1 MLLKST
7 LLKKTMSPI
16 PKLLG
21 ALACCMLL
29 WSASNPAHADDAA
42 ALRAAVA
49 SERERPA
56 APLHP
61 RNAFTNERALLG
73 VRLSPDGG
81 HVAYLREQ
89 GQSRS
94 LWLLPTS
101 GGPARRLL
109 ARTEA
114 DQVQWSRDGR
124 WLFVVAPRT
133 LTTVSIGSPGG
144 GGMRIPLRGTEK
156 REVMQLDPSQPA
168 AVVLRERMRS
178 AAGER
183 WRIVRVDARGRR
195 TLLREDRD
203 WIHDVAF
210 DARGR
215 LAALTRFQDGHDAIH
230 RVGYDGRLRE
240 ARRLAPMERG
250 ELLGITAQGD
260 LLLYGDTGGNFKR
273 LVRLDRNGMLHTL
286 HADPR
291 GEADLD
297 DAVLDPTTLQPL
309 VASYRST
316 VAATYGLG
324 AARAHVAAIN
334 RRFPGRDIGIAV
346 GSGAS
351 AQWLVSERASTLR
364 DARWHLYDPRN
375 GRFRSILVDD
385 AKATRALPEASLA
398 RKVPFAYRASDGMR
412 VRGFLL
418 LPPGVDAA
426 RAPLVAQ
433 VHGGPINH
441 FRTGYDGIAQ
451 LLANRGY
458 IVFQSNFRG
467 STGHGR
473 DYMFASRG
481 DYGNG
486 RVQQDIVEGVRHLL
500 AQGIGDPQR
509 VGIIGHSFG
518 GYSALLGVTFAPELF
533 KVGVAGAPPAD
544 FGWSMRW
551 LVEAGDQGA
560 LPDRSL
566 VATLRALSI
575 DPTDPATYARL
586 HAQSP
591 VANAGQLRRPVL
603 LIAGGADRVVAIR
616 EVIHYAAQL
625 RRLDKPVSLF
635 VEPGGGHSPVAP
647 LPREA
652 YAYLVEAMLH
662 AHLGGAKQEAP
673 GAELRAYLQKNLRLA
688 GPEFGTLGKS
698 AATFSD

>member
-1 MLLKST
+1 MESMMKPL
-7 LLKKTMSPI
+7 

-21 ALACCMLL
+21 ALTCCLL
-29 WSASNPAHADDAA
+29 AWVASPARADDVAV
-42 ALRAAVA
+42 LRAAVA
-49 SERERPA
+49 SERARPV
-56 APLHP
+56 APRHP
-61 RNAFTNERALLG
+61 RDAFVNEHALQA
-73 VRLSPDGG
+73 VRLSPDGR
-81 HVAYLREQ
+81 HVAYLRAQ

-101 GGPARRLL
+101 GGQARRLL

-114 DQVQWSRDGR
+114 DQVHWSRDGR

-133 LTTVSIGSPGG
+133 LTTVEIASTRGG
-144 GGMRIPLRGTEK
+144 GGMRIPLRGMER

-168 AVVLRERMRS
+168 AVVLRERVRS
-178 AAGER
+178 ATGEY
-183 WRIVRVDARGRR
+183 WRIVRLDARGRR

-215 LAALTRFQDGHDAIH
+215 LVALTRFQDEHDAIF
-230 RVGYDGRLRE
+230 RVAPDGRLRE
-240 ARRLAPMERG
+240 VLRLAPMERG

-260 LLLYGDTGGNFKR
+260 LLLHGDAGGNFKR
-273 LVRLDRNGMLHTL
+273 VLRLDRDGVLHTL
-286 HADPR
+286 HVDPR

-297 DAVLDPTTLQPL
+297 ELVFDPATLQPL
-309 VASYRST
+309 VVTYRST
-316 VAATYGLG
+316 VAASYGLG

-334 RRFPGRDIGIAV
+334 RRFPGRDVGIDV
-346 GSGAS
+346 GSGPS
-351 AQWLVSERASTLR
+351 AYWLVTERASTLR
-364 DARWHLYDPRN
+364 DPRWHLYDPRN
-375 GRFRSILVDD
+375 GRFRSILADG
-385 AKATRALPEASLA
+385 AKATRPLPEASLA
-398 RKVPFAYRASDGMR
+398 RKIAFAYRASDGMR

-418 LPPGVDAA
+418 VPPGVDAT

-441 FRTGYDGIAQ
+441 FRPGYDGISQ

-458 IVFQSNFRG
+458 VVFQTNFRG

-481 DYGNG
+481 DFGNG
-486 RVQQDIVEGVRHLL
+486 RVQQDIVDGVRHLL

-509 VGIIGHSFG
+509 VGIVGHSFG
-518 GYSALLGVTFAPELF
+518 GYSTLLGVTFAPELF

-551 LVEAGDQGA
+551 LVDAGDQGA

-566 VATLRALSI
+566 VATLRALSV

-591 VANAGQLRRPVL
+591 VVNAGKLRSPVL
-603 LIAGGADRVVAIR
+603 LMAGGADRVVAIR
-616 EVIHYAAQL
+616 EVIHYAALL
-625 RRLDKPVSLF
+625 RRLGKPVSLY

-652 YAYLVEAMLH
+652 YVYLVEAMLH
-662 AHLGGAKQEAP
+662 AHLGGAKPDAP
-673 GAELRAYLQKNLRLA
+673 GAELRAYLQKNMRLA
-688 GPEFGTLGKS
+688 GSEFAALAKPGS
-698 AATFSD
+698 AARR